1 MDLLSLAFFA
11 SALFVAAG
19 SPGPSIAALVARVL
33 ARGHRDVWPFLA
45 AMWIGEGIWLSCA
58 VWGLA
63 ALAEAFQPAFVAVK
77 WLGVAYLTWLA
88 YRMWRAPVTKD
99 GGALPAA
106 RTPWRMFA
114 AGLAVTLGNP
124 KIMVFYVALLPAM
137 VDLHDMTVAHW
148 ASLLAVMAA
157 VLIVVDFAWV
167 VLAEQARRLLRSP
180 AATRFAN
187 RLGAGMMAAAAAA
200 IAVRS

>member
-1 MDLLSLAFFA
+1 MDTTSLVLFAAALLL
-11 SALFVAAG
+11 AAG

-45 AMWIGEGIWLSCA
+45 AMWVGEGIWLSCA

-63 ALAEAFQPAFVAVK
+63 ALAETFQPAFVVVK
-77 WLGVAYLTWLA
+77 WLGVAYLAWLA
-88 YRMWRAPVTKD
+88 FRMWRAPAAEGD
-99 GGALPAA
+99 GDLPAA

-114 AGLAVTLGNP
+114 AGIAVTLGNP
-124 KIMVFYVALLPAM
+124 KIMMFYVALLPAM
-137 VDLHDMTVAHW
+137 VDLHGVTVGGW

-180 AATRFAN
+180 AAVRFAN